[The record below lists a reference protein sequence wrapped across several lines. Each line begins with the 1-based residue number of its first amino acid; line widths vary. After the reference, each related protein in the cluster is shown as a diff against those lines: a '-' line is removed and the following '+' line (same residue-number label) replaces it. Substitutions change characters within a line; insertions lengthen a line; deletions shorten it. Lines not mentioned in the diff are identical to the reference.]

1 LKRDGI
7 RTNAKDFEPRWTLQ
21 KLNPKL
27 ELRQAELIFHLFF
40 RQWEKEQI
48 FPAHEVFKKFGDAG
62 LLGINKP
69 VEYGGLGLDYK
80 YQMAFL
86 EASGHIRASGVAMG
100 IGVQTDCATPALARF
115 GSDQLK
121 RDFLAPAIAGD
132 HVACIGVSEPGTC

>member
-1 LKRDGI
+1 MLRL
-7 RTNAKDFEPRWTLQ
+7 RELCQQEALTCFDFLC
-21 KLNPKL
+21 
-27 ELRQAELIFHLFF
+27 
-40 RQWEKEQI
+40 QWEKDQI
-48 FPAHEVFKKFGDAG
+48 FPAHELFKKFGDAG

-132 HVACIGVSEPGTC
+132 HVACIGVSEPGTSLSLG

>member
-1 LKRDGI
+1 MHRLRELCQQEAL
-7 RTNAKDFEPRWTLQ
+7 TCFDF
-21 KLNPKL
+21 
-27 ELRQAELIFHLFF
+27 FC
-40 RQWEKEQI
+40 QWEKDQI
-48 FPAHEVFKKFGDAG
+48 FPAHELFKKFGDAG

-132 HVACIGVSEPGTC
+132 HVACIGVSEPGTLLSFMSPSVTGL